1 MAKPK
6 HLKYIVLTYEL
17 LTSGLS
23 DKEQKV
29 LGNIIG
35 VVQGGGRYRFDNH
48 WIADFLCTHPNSA
61 SRIISSLQS
70 KGLVEVTLIKKEGTN
85 AIAHRTIS
93 LTERCI
99 NTYVDTPLNTSVDT
113 PLNTSVN
120 HNNKEYNIKD
130 NNIFVRFWDLYDYKV
145 RKKDTLKAW
154 NKIDPKYHN
163 KILTHVKN
171 FVKHNFTDPNLFPS
185 RPHPATYLN
194 GERWNDEIATSMPTK
209 KSKLNGKDVFIP
221 IIREIQRVGSYKQ
234 PEFSDEEVDAK
245 KVVRMIGW
253 GRCCSL
259 NEYDLKQEIG
269 NKMSIVQ

>member
-1 MAKPK
+1 MARPK

-35 VVQGGGRYRFDNH
+35 VIQGGGRYRFDNK
-48 WIADFLCTHPNSA
+48 WIADFLCTQPNSA
-61 SRIISSLQS
+61 SRIISGLQS

-85 AIAHRTIS
+85 AIDHRIIS

-99 NTYVDTPLNTSVDT
+99 NAYVDTPLNTSVDT

-145 RKKDTLKAW
+145 RKKDALKAW

-163 KILTHVKN
+163 TILTHVKH
-171 FVKHNFTDPNLFPS
+171 FVKYMPAFDS
-185 RPHPATYLN
+185 RSLRKYIKENEPGIKMEHDLVCADCTNASSVLVQMSR
-194 GERWNDEIATSMPTK
+194 EFFWPT
-209 KSKLNGKDVFIP
+209 
-221 IIREIQRVGSYKQ
+221 
-234 PEFSDEEVDAK
+234 
-245 KVVRMIGW
+245 
-253 GRCCSL
+253 
-259 NEYDLKQEIG
+259 
-269 NKMSIVQ
+269 

>member
-17 LTSGLS
+17 LTSDLS

-48 WIADFLCTHPNSA
+48 WIADFLSTHPNSA
-61 SRIISSLQS
+61 SRIVSSLQN

-85 AIAHRTIS
+85 AIDHRTIS

-99 NTYVDTPLNTSVDT
+99 NAYVDTPLNTSVDT

-120 HNNKEYNIKD
+120 HNTKEYNIKD

-185 RPHPATYLN
+185 RPHPSTYLN
-194 GERWNDEIATSMPTK
+194 GERWNDEINISNGQSDWKLDTTGFPMAYCSK
-209 KSKLNGKDVFIP
+209 CNKS
-221 IIREIQRVGSYKQ
+221 ESYRYEDLQ
-234 PEFSDEEVDAK
+234 GES
-245 KVVRMIGW
+245 
-253 GRCCSL
+253 RCCQGRLSAR
-259 NEYDLKQEIG
+259 KQIE
-269 NKMSIVQ
+269 V